1 MKIKF
6 KEQQF
11 QKDAV
16 RSVIDCFK
24 GQPMEISNYTLD
36 KGKIRKG
43 DLDQTS
49 FLDTDKGFKNKK
61 IILSNVDVLD
71 NIKKVQKY
79 NGLIQSKK
87 LEGEYNLTIEMET
100 GERVII
106 VMGAV
111 NVMKPRVS
119 GTLNKYILCIA

>member
-6 KEQQF
+6 KEQRF
-11 QKDAV
+11 QLDAV
-16 RSVIDCFK
+16 QSVVDCFK
-24 GQPMEISNYTLD
+24 GQVREFSKFTLD
-36 KGKIRKG
+36 RGRVKGG
-43 DLDQTS
+43 LEGQTS
-49 FLDTDKGFKNKK
+49 LAYEEGFKNKPIMLFESDIFK
-61 IILSNVDVLD
+61 
-71 NIKKVQKY
+71 NIKE
-79 NGLIQSKK
+79 IQLQNSLKPSDK
-87 LEGEYNLTIEMET
+87 LDGKYNLTIEMET